1 MRQLVLL
8 PVQLLLLACVL
19 PRATAS
25 LIDKF
30 DTIMNGRYYIFP
42 ASKLSSSSVETGR
55 TRVKPLSSVGRQF
68 LIALDEDA
76 CSSNPPSPSSST
88 SDTSSTDRDREKNLL
103 LRKRANRS
111 TTSISSSSRSSSI
124 DEGDCH
130 AMATASLTQAGC
142 SDYISYPS
150 LQIISAVCFGSME
163 GAETT
168 PDKVENSLLQKIE
181 ALPFVKG
188 ATADLRIR
196 GLFQERAITEEEIEA
211 AAAEEG
217 GGEAGE
223 EEEVEA
229 AGIQGALRGPMG
241 RKVIKAI
248 STGAAKSLYKG
259 MGKWGEAAG
268 EGGEGGEG
276 SVSSGPTSTPAPTRA
291 PTTIPTSA
299 PPIASNS
306 SSSSSSN
313 TSSGGNSS
321 NSTTTPT
328 TNNSTGAS
336 KPSLSPTLSP
346 STYSG
351 PPPPQGGGSPW
362 VLPDDINWGLDRINQ
377 LDLKLDRNTNTC
389 QTIAGGASV
398 GVAPLAEIRCIKAL
412 DEKGVGNLAHAIAA
426 LEMIATARLADPHTP
441 MVASL
446 SISTPAN
453 AAINAAVARLQAL
466 GVVVVSAAGNDGKP
480 VQYYSPASEDS
491 AITVGAIQPPLPPGT
506 SIFIPEKGDKREA
519 YSNQG
524 ALVDI
529 YAPGTNIYS
538 ADIKHDQAYS
548 YRTGTS
554 QAAPFVAG
562 AVACVLGDALA
573 AGGPVAC
580 RSSSTL
586 LQSLLNPDVEVKQR
600 AKGSRSFS
608 DTRRPMLYV
617 PPGAEYNLD
626 CPLPAGLVAAMAAT
640 VGKGA

>member
-1 MRQLVLL
+1 
-8 PVQLLLLACVL
+8 
-19 PRATAS
+19 
-25 LIDKF
+25 
-30 DTIMNGRYYIFP
+30 MNGRYYIFP

-389 QTIAGGASV
+389 QSKGKGVILYSVDTGCRVTHQEFGSRASTMSVRFPWKEGGDQAPFQATGGDDDHGHGSHTAAIAGGASV

-519 YSNQG
+519 YSNQVG
-524 ALVDI
+524 
-529 YAPGTNIYS
+529 
-538 ADIKHDQAYS
+538 
-548 YRTGTS
+548 RE
-554 QAAPFVAG
+554 
-562 AVACVLGDALA
+562 
-573 AGGPVAC
+573 GGI
-580 RSSSTL
+580 
-586 LQSLLNPDVEVKQR
+586 
-600 AKGSRSFS
+600 G
-608 DTRRPMLYV
+608 
-617 PPGAEYNLD
+617 
-626 CPLPAGLVAAMAAT
+626 
-640 VGKGA
+640 VGKY